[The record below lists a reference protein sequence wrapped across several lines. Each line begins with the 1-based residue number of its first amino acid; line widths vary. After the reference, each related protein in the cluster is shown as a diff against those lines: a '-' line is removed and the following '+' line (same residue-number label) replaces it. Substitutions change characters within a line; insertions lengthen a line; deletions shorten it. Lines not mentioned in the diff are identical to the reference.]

1 MSRAAWLRN
10 NTIVEWWYPHEKFI
24 WIWGSPIKNLKI
36 KNSFKTR
43 LGLLVNKI
51 NIFNAYSYNSNNF
64 LLWIKDINDYQPTTL
79 YGYSSIILEL
89 SKYIIKHN
97 LVVNQLQRVVS
108 TTEKLESRDIIETA
122 FGCPVYDQYG
132 CREMPAIA
140 IESEPGVMR
149 VTDDIIALTSN
160 SKNQFLGTAL
170 HSYGFPLINYKIG
183 DCGVISTDNDTFDN
197 IPFFKIKLD
206 YW

>member
-1 MSRAAWLRN
+1 
-10 NTIVEWWYPHEKFI
+10 
-24 WIWGSPIKNLKI
+24 
-36 KNSFKTR
+36 
-43 LGLLVNKI
+43 
-51 NIFNAYSYNSNNF
+51 
-64 LLWIKDINDYQPTTL
+64 NDYQPTTL

-108 TTEKLESRDIIETA
+108 TTEKFESRDIIETA

-149 VTDDIIALTSN
+149 VTDDVIALISN
-160 SKNQFLGTAL
+160 SKKQFLGTAL
-170 HSYGFPLINYKIG
+170 HSYGFPLINSKIG
-183 DCGVISTDNDTFDN
+183 DCGVIYTDNDTFDN
-197 IPFFKIKLD
+197 VPFLILNLTISRVTDNFCNQDGSIISSSSISTYLSTLELRIIQHQIIQKNYKMFIVNYIPNFSFNL
-206 YW
+206 